1 MIMNNITTDIDLT
14 EIPLWKLESE
24 LKRRKELETD
34 TTKIRTILKKLSKS
48 EMEFLEQWLKEDP
61 AWIKK
66 EVTRM
71 LASIYDP

>member
-1 MIMNNITTDIDLT
+1 MTTDINLT

-34 TTKIRTILKKLSKS
+34 TTKIRAILKKLSKS

-61 AWIKK
+61 TWIKK

>member
-1 MIMNNITTDIDLT
+1 MTTDIDLT

-34 TTKIRTILKKLSKS
+34 TTKIRAILKKLSKS

-61 AWIKK
+61 TWIKK

>member
-1 MIMNNITTDIDLT
+1 MTTDINLT

-24 LKRRKELETD
+24 LKRRKDLESD

-48 EMEFLEQWLKEDP
+48 EMEFLEQWLTEDP
-61 AWIKK
+61 TWIKK